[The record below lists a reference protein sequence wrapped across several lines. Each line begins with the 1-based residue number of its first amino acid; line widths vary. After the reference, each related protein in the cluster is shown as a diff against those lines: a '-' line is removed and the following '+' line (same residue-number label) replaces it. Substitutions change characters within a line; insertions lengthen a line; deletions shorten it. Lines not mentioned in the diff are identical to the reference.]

1 MEDACIVE
9 TPAMAAEHSEVLS
22 GCVRLARAVLELSQR
37 DVLNVET
44 GPPVAP
50 VSRSRLR
57 VRSRAL
63 CCLRST
69 ADRGQPVTRDVF
81 DGVCV
86 PVDCGRDAG
95 RQQDRQHGAS
105 AGKKLLCDKWGDSR
119 RLQLSLAESAHCHR
133 RPQDALAESIRAL
146 RHVRLPALG
155 SGAPE
160 PRCSLV
166 RQVIGGPAFV
176 SGQLH
181 KGDEIL
187 KVDGA
192 ECSTV
197 EDLRKGLKGSDLPG
211 SSVVLTVKK
220 LRSVIQETVHATES
234 LAPFPS

>member
-1 MEDACIVE
+1 MEGACIVE

-50 VSRSRLR
+50 VSLSRLR

-105 AGKKLLCDKWGDSR
+105 AGKKLLCDRQVGPVTVVGCNCRWR
-119 RLQLSLAESAHCHR
+119 SLRTVTGAR
-133 RPQDALAESIRAL
+133 KM
-146 RHVRLPALG
+146 RLPNLYG
-155 SGAPE
+155 PCDMCGFLHSAP
-160 PRCSLV
+160 
-166 RQVIGGPAFV
+166 
-176 SGQLH
+176 
-181 KGDEIL
+181 
-187 KVDGA
+187 
-192 ECSTV
+192 
-197 EDLRKGLKGSDLPG
+197 GLLSHA
-211 SSVVLTVKK
+211 VLSFG
-220 LRSVIQETVHATES
+220 R
-234 LAPFPS
+234 